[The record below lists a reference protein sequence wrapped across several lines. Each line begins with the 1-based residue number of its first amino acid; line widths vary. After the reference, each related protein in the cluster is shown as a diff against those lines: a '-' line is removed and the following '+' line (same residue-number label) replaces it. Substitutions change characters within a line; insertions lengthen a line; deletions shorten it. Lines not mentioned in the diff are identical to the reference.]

1 MAEGG
6 FDDYNDFEMKE
17 REQQEQQERQE
28 EQEREQAEQEQ
39 AEQETNFDDDDVV
52 VDLNDDRSRD
62 VDDVRVDLDDLLD
75 DIGKDTH
82 NVRRA
87 TTNNTKKVFKNVF
100 DVTLEKKNGSNSKS
114 ILENTKFI
122 AEKNGSIGIEYKG
135 KRVGRIG
142 KNLEINL
149 FAQKN
154 KKFTNEFKQS
164 LGKAVEEYKRIPN
177 ALVEE
182 MSKTNL
188 PNDVV
193 DDILNSSVEE
203 IDKVIDETATSL
215 PQQDLREF
223 AGIFDP
229 KGATA
234 EDRIKALE
242 IQAEYWEKVKLEAK
256 EVADSDDVTESEA
269 KRARFKQ
276 ALFDSLERTAKLQA
290 DNERLKNNEKP
301 IHDETLEIIN
311 DEVSTSDLGRLE
323 RFKEWARANLVGLSA
338 IAITIAGIVTTVV
351 IAGRK
356 AVKQAA
362 RATGKLAKALV
373 NIGKKLGPLIAP
385 MLNLMAQ
392 AITWGAKGIE
402 FLSKNLW
409 LIVVAFAY
417 FAYDMYSKSRQK

>member
-28 EQEREQAEQEQ
+28 EQERQEAEREQ
-39 AEQETNFDDDDVV
+39 AEQETNFDDDDVL
-52 VDLNDDRSRD
+52 VDLDDDRSRD
-62 VDDVRVDLDDLLD
+62 VDDVRVDLDLDDLLD

-122 AEKNGSIGIEYKG
+122 AEKNGSIGIAYKG
-135 KRVGRIG
+135 KRVGRVG

-154 KKFTNEFKQS
+154 KKFTNEFQQS
-164 LGKAVEEYKRIPN
+164 LDKAVEEYKRTPN

-188 PNDVV
+188 PEDVV

-203 IDKVIDETATSL
+203 IDKVIEETATSL
-215 PQQDLREF
+215 PEQDLREF

-269 KRARFKQ
+269 KRARSKQ

-290 DNERLKNNEKP
+290 DNERLKKGSKGDRVSIEKP
-301 IHDETLEIIN
+301 
-311 DEVSTSDLGRLE
+311 V
-323 RFKEWARANLVGLSA
+323 ANSRCVCILCVRHVHE
-338 IAITIAGIVTTVV
+338 VTTK
-351 IAGRK
+351 I
-356 AVKQAA
+356 
-362 RATGKLAKALV
+362 
-373 NIGKKLGPLIAP
+373 KKNFRI
-385 MLNLMAQ
+385 NEQ
-392 AITWGAKGIE
+392 
-402 FLSKNLW
+402 
-409 LIVVAFAY
+409 
-417 FAYDMYSKSRQK
+417 

>member
-28 EQEREQAEQEQ
+28 EREQQEQQERQEEQERQEAEQAEREQ

-52 VDLNDDRSRD
+52 VDLGDDRSRD

-215 PQQDLREF
+215 PEQDLREF

-229 KGATA
+229 TGATA

-242 IQAEYWEKVKLEAK
+242 IQADHWKDK
-256 EVADSDDVTESEA
+256 
-269 KRARFKQ
+269 AREGDPKTK
-276 ALFDSLERTAKLQA
+276 ALYKSLERTAKLHA
-290 DNERLKNNEKP
+290 DNERLKSNEKP

-311 DEVSTSDLGRLE
+311 DEISTSDLGWLE
-323 RFKEWARANLVGLSA
+323 RFKEWAKNNLVGLSA
-338 IAITIAGIVTTVV
+338 IAITTAGIVTTVE

-373 NIGKKLGPLIAP
+373 NVGKKLGHLIAP

-392 AITWGAKGIE
+392 AISWGAKGIE

-409 LIVVAFAY
+409 LIAVAFAY
-417 FAYDMYSKSRQK
+417 FATKIK